1 MTYDYTCQPKQI
13 IDSNVNANDDVASFS
28 ITMDDSEML
37 ECFLHHPDPNEM
49 FSLWTTWYARLQHQ
63 QFDDFLL
70 QHACAMHPNR
80 FPIHDFGEV
89 QLVCYLAQPNIK
101 LLFLHRPYVT

>member
-49 FSLWTTWYARLQHQ
+49 FSLWT
-63 QFDDFLL
+63 
-70 QHACAMHPNR
+70 MHVYN
-80 FPIHDFGEV
+80 INS
-89 QLVCYLAQPNIK
+89 LMISCSNMLAQCIPIDFRFTILVKYNSCVTSPN
-101 LLFLHRPYVT
+101 LTLNCYSFTGPT